1 MGRVHIVTDSTCD
14 LHPALVREFDI
25 TLIPPKVR
33 FGNEEFVEGVGL
45 TADEFYARLR
55 AQPHVHP
62 TTMPPSVGD
71 FEVVYAQLAKTTDS
85 ILSLHIS
92 SKLAQNWKNA
102 VEAKERYS
110 IRDLC
115 RVVVIDSQL
124 ASLGLGY
131 VALEAAR
138 AAQAGQSLDEVAK
151 LARGM
156 LPQTHLMFF
165 VDSIDTLQ
173 ISSRFVKIQNI
184 LNNVASIKPLMRLE
198 DGQIVLMEKVR
209 TRAKALERLYEF
221 VIDFPRIEAL
231 GIIYSTTP
239 NEANNLAKRLESIV
253 PAGKVTIARSGP
265 GLVAHAGA
273 GALGVVVYEGLE
285 R

>member
-1 MGRVHIVTDSTCD
+1 MGRVRIVTDSTCD
-14 LHPALVREFDI
+14 LHPALVRELNI

-33 FGNEEFVEGVGL
+33 IGQEEFVPGVTL
-45 TADEFYARLR
+45 SDDDFYAHLR
-55 AQPHVHP
+55 AQPHVHVG
-62 TTMPPSVGD
+62 TVPPSVAE
-71 FEVVYAQLAKTTDS
+71 FEAVYARLAKTTDS
-85 ILSLHIS
+85 ILSVHLS
-92 SKLAQNWKNA
+92 SKLAQNWQNA

-115 RVVVIDSQL
+115 RVVVIDTQL

-131 VALEAAR
+131 IALEAAR

-156 LPQTHLMFF
+156 IPQTHVMFF
-165 VDSIDTLQ
+165 VDSTDALQ
-173 ISSRFVKIQNI
+173 VSSRFIKIQNI
-184 LNNVASIKPLMRLE
+184 LSNVASIKPLMRLE
-198 DGQIVLMEKVR
+198 EGQIVLMEKVR

-221 VIDFPRIEAL
+221 VIDFPRIQEL
-231 GIIYSTTP
+231 GIVYSTTP

-253 PAGKVTIARSGP
+253 PAGKVTIVRSGP
-265 GLVAHAGA
+265 GLVAHAGP
-273 GALGVVVYEGLE
+273 GSLGVVVYEGLE